1 MRESFGC
8 DGQPGSYADVDYTEC
23 LFLFGHNVANTQTV
37 LWSRMLDRLD
47 GPNPPRLIV
56 VDPRRSET
64 AKRADVHLTPR
75 SGTNVAL
82 LNGIQHLLFKHG
94 WVNEEYV
101 AKHVVGKNELW
112 TTVEKYTPEHVQEI
126 TGVPPNQLMEAA
138 RIIGTTR
145 SLLSTAL
152 QGVYQSNQA
161 TASACQINNIN
172 LLRGLI
178 GRPGSGI
185 LQMNGQPT
193 AQNNRETGCDGEYP
207 GLRNFQNPNHMQDIA
222 DIWNIDYIKMPHWNQ
237 PTHVENMLTYIA
249 GGSIE
254 MFWISG
260 TNPLVSLPN
269 LPRARELLTKPNLF
283 VVCQDIF
290 MTETA
295 AIADVVLPAAQWGE
309 KTGVFTNADRTMHI
323 SLKAVEPPGE
333 ARADMDI
340 FLDFAKRMDFKNKD
354 GGPLAPFNGP
364 EEIFEAWKRM
374 SFGRPCDCSGLGYE
388 KLQGG
393 SGIQWPCTEAYPFG
407 KERLFQDGVFFTDVE
422 YCESFGH
429 DLETG
434 APLTKEQY
442 KTLNPAG
449 RAILRRANYRP
460 SLEEAS
466 EEYPL
471 HLSTGRNALHFHTR
485 TKTGRSKRLQEADP
499 EPWVQVSTEDAEA
512 LELSEGEMV
521 LVKSRRGEVEL
532 PVRIGNISQNHIF
545 IPFHFGYWDAKD
557 DRSRAANELT
567 IGISPFSYLCDINA
581 DQTRTMGP
589 RLQATS
595 L

>member
-8 DGQPGSYADVDYTEC
+8 DGQPGSYADVDYTAC

-47 GPNPPRLIV
+47 GPKPPKLIV
-56 VDPRRSET
+56 VDPRRPET

-82 LNGIQHLLFKHG
+82 LNGIQHLLFKHN

-101 AKHVVGKNELW
+101 AKHVVGKDELW

-126 TGVPPNQLMEAA
+126 TGVPSDQLMEAA

-193 AQNNRETGCDGEYP
+193 AQNNRETGCDSEYP
-207 GLRNFQNPNHMQDIA
+207 GLQNLQNPKHMQDIA

-249 GGSIE
+249 GDSIE

-295 AIADVVLPAAQWGE
+295 AIADVILSAAQ
-309 KTGVFTNADRTMHI
+309 
-323 SLKAVEPPGE
+323 
-333 ARADMDI
+333 
-340 FLDFAKRMDFKNKD
+340 
-354 GGPLAPFNGP
+354 
-364 EEIFEAWKRM
+364 
-374 SFGRPCDCSGLGYE
+374 
-388 KLQGG
+388 
-393 SGIQWPCTEAYPFG
+393 
-407 KERLFQDGVFFTDVE
+407 
-422 YCESFGH
+422 
-429 DLETG
+429 
-434 APLTKEQY
+434 
-442 KTLNPAG
+442 
-449 RAILRRANYRP
+449 
-460 SLEEAS
+460 
-466 EEYPL
+466 
-471 HLSTGRNALHFHTR
+471 
-485 TKTGRSKRLQEADP
+485 
-499 EPWVQVSTEDAEA
+499 
-512 LELSEGEMV
+512 
-521 LVKSRRGEVEL
+521 
-532 PVRIGNISQNHIF
+532 
-545 IPFHFGYWDAKD
+545 
-557 DRSRAANELT
+557 
-567 IGISPFSYLCDINA
+567 
-581 DQTRTMGP
+581 
-589 RLQATS
+589 
-595 L
+595 